1 MDGVNLYVYQIKN
14 FIWIKQKI
22 RIKTFNSG
30 ILFEGFSKDIPEYI
44 CNKDI
49 SCICNEEEL
58 LVITVYEN
66 I

>member
-1 MDGVNLYVYQIKN
+1 MDGVNLYISQIKN

-22 RIKTFNSG
+22 RIKTFNG
-30 ILFEGFSKDIPEYI
+30 DILFEGFSKNIPEYI

-49 SCICNEEEL
+49 SCMYNEEEL
-58 LVITVYEN
+58 LVITIYEN